1 MIRLIARV
9 LRVLNSEAAP
19 SQISLALCFSLIAG
33 FTPLMSM
40 HNVVVLLLVLLI
52 RVNLASFLLGLVA
65 FSGIAYLLDPL
76 FHLAG
81 LALLTA
87 TPLEG
92 LWTTL
97 YNTALFRIARL
108 NNTLVLGS
116 LVISLVL
123 FLPAYFLFN
132 TAVVRYRG
140 TVLAWVRTT
149 RIAQIIKLSKLYK
162 TYESLSFLGERP

>member
-76 FHLAG
+76 FHLSG
-81 LALLTA
+81 LALLT
-87 TPLEG
+87 
-92 LWTTL
+92 
-97 YNTALFRIARL
+97 
-108 NNTLVLGS
+108 
-116 LVISLVL
+116 
-123 FLPAYFLFN
+123 
-132 TAVVRYRG
+132 
-140 TVLAWVRTT
+140 
-149 RIAQIIKLSKLYK
+149 
-162 TYESLSFLGERP
+162 